1 MRTGAVAVTPLP
13 GAPFGAAVELRV
25 TPEAIDDGTA
35 AHLRRLLAAHQLLVF
50 SQELSDDEHVL
61 LAGAF
66 GRVLPQ
72 GPRVEVNAPAP
83 ADPPIITLVSNVEPG
98 GGLGTSELAFHHD
111 MAHVPTPLTGLSLHA
126 LSVGDGQTTTRFA
139 SGRLAYGH
147 LPLELARRLEGLQA
161 LFVGNYTTL
170 SDGAVLARA
179 ARDMLDPTWPCAVH
193 PVVVPHPV
201 TGEPCI
207 YVNEMQTT
215 AILGLAQ
222 HESDALLDTLFAHL
236 YDAANIYEH
245 KWRGNDLVVWDN
257 LSLQHARRRVG
268 EHSDRTLRRVVF
280 GEKAPWEEWPRAR
293 LA

>member
-1 MRTGAVAVTPLP
+1 
-13 GAPFGAAVELRV
+13 
-25 TPEAIDDGTA
+25 
-35 AHLRRLLAAHQLLVF
+35 
-50 SQELSDDEHVL
+50 
-61 LAGAF
+61 
-66 GRVLPQ
+66 
-72 GPRVEVNAPAP
+72 
-83 ADPPIITLVSNVEPG
+83 
-98 GGLGTSELAFHHD
+98 
-111 MAHVPTPLTGLSLHA
+111 
-126 LSVGDGQTTTRFA
+126 
-139 SGRLAYGH
+139 
-147 LPLELARRLEGLQA
+147 
-161 LFVGNYTTL
+161 
-170 SDGAVLARA
+170 
-179 ARDMLDPTWPCAVH
+179 MLDPTWPCAVH

-257 LSLQHARRRVG
+257 LSLQHARRKVG